1 MFNKMIFCLTFLF
14 IAVFGAIPIVQSQT
28 LSITP
33 SNQTTYD
40 NWEPTNDGT
49 LTFTVTVG
57 GLSAANISAGE
68 IHVDFEQVSE
78 WPGICM
84 NEGAAKATEDTDL
97 YFNSSDYGIGTV
109 PRWQLPSGTL
119 PDTPLDEVSAA
130 WDSSDNLDNFSID
143 VTVSCRDYGAFG
155 ILRVKLYNTSTS
167 SDVFNVSIAIP
178 KDDNGNYI
186 ADKSDTD
193 KGYTNPALD
202 GETGPDTG
210 SGVEENNN
218 PGDGLVQFEE
228 YRGFKVNGGHKR
240 LSPSRKDIFLYSGL
254 STHDPTTKE
263 ITSSY
268 IGNASDLPSVFEVQE
283 ITEYETEST
292 YMDRSVNFNSLG
304 TPTQFGAGDEW
315 YVQDTKVLWV
325 FKKTRHSTSRT
336 RLGDVSTVGS
346 PSDVDKVNIYTDAID
361 DYAPTLIGTTN
372 ISATTDAD
380 AIALQRARTTGHEIG
395 HGVGLPHPW
404 EVSLPTGYSSG
415 TQGAGWYGFGDTSE
429 KVTNTVYDLIL
440 DEAVARFKGQAT
452 TTNFLDTSGS
462 SWTIRLNSYVANRSF
477 TESLGSY
484 TFEAGSSIMDYNLK
498 FSATLANSRLRRS
511 YPTESFTQAVG
522 TGFFRASTYHQ
533 LHNWEYRLL
542 GSGVT
547 PQTNPQWTAR
557 TVSTN
562 TSAGGDTD
570 DQDTTPT
577 ELGGSSSSGS
587 VTLSWSA
594 PTDTDETVTDYAY
607 RYRESSSTTWSDW
620 TSMGDANTSAS
631 ISGLI
636 NGLIY
641 MFQVRAYMMSGW
653 GDESDSFSIRVPT
666 TPNAPTN
673 LSGSRRNG
681 GVRLTWSTPSD
692 DGDSPITD
700 YDYRYSFSSGTFSSW
715 TSAGDTS
722 NGETITGLTNG
733 RQYQFQVRARNSI
746 GAGSESYTAY
756 ATPAG
761 PPGVP
766 QNFTTTAGDG
776 EVTLTWQ
783 VPSTNGGST
792 ITDYEYSYR
801 EGSSGNFG
809 SWTSAGTDRWERVT
823 GLTNDTSYEFRV
835 HARNRIG
842 PGTSAGPIEATPE
855 VPAVAPDAPTD
866 LSASYGDGQI
876 SLSWTVPS
884 SSGSSAI
891 THYEYRYA
899 TGHYPNHSAFI
910 DWASTGST
918 DTTYVVTGLTN
929 GTQYL
934 LQVRAVNSERASSAS
949 NTAFQT
955 PLAPAVPP
963 DAPTDLSA
971 SYGDGQISL
980 SWTAPINS
988 GSSAITRYEYRY
1000 ATGHYPNHSAF
1011 TDWASTG
1018 STDTTYVVTGL
1029 TNGTQYLLQVR
1040 AVNSERASSASNTAF
1055 QTPLAPAS
1063 APIWSDIPDPYN
1075 LTIGDSF
1082 SLDLSSY
1089 VTGSPTITRN
1099 LGAIPAGLSLN
1110 GGVLSGTVTTVE
1122 DRSIQFTAT
1131 NTGGSALSEW
1141 VNIVVQAAQ

>member
-1 MFNKMIFCLTFLF
+1 MSKNMVFCLTFLF
-14 IAVFGAIPIVQSQT
+14 IAVFAATPVAQSQT
-28 LSITP
+28 LTITP

-40 NWEPTNDGT
+40 DWEPTNDGT
-49 LTFTVTVG
+49 LTFTVAVS
-57 GLSAANISAGE
+57 GLSAASISAGE
-68 IHVDFEQVSE
+68 IRFDFETVSN
-78 WPGICM
+78 WNGTCM
-84 NEGAAKATEDTDL
+84 NDGSGTESDLNFTNTDQTT
-97 YFNSSDYGIGTV
+97 YTA
-109 PRWQLPSGTL
+109 PRWTQWSGATQN
-119 PDTPLDEVSAA
+119 VVAA
-130 WDSSDNLDNFSID
+130 WNLSDSLDSFSMNI
-143 VTVSCRDYGAFG
+143 TVRCKDYGAFG
-155 ILRVKLYNTSTS
+155 ILRVKLYNTSS
-167 SDVFNVSIAIP
+167 SDVFVYEVSIAIP

-193 KGYTNPALD
+193 YGYTNPALD

-218 PGDGLVQFEE
+218 PGDGLVEFEE

-240 LSPSRKDIFLYSGL
+240 LSPTRKDIFLYSGL

-263 ITSSY
+263 ITSSD
-268 IGNASDLPSVFEVQE
+268 IGNASNLPSVFEVQE
-283 ITEYETEST
+283 ITEYETERN

-315 YVQDTKVLWV
+315 YVQDTKALWV
-325 FKKTRHSTSRT
+325 FKKGYRGPDDTT
-336 RLGDVSTVGS
+336 LGQVLPGVGS
-346 PSDVDKVNIYTDAID
+346 PSDVDEVNVYTDAID
-361 DYAPTLIGTTN
+361 DYAPTLIGTTD
-372 ISATTDAD
+372 ISATTDAA

-395 HGVGLPHPW
+395 HALALSHPFHTF
-404 EVSLPTGYSSG
+404 LPTGYSWS

-440 DEAVARFKGQAT
+440 DEAVARFKGQT
-452 TTNFLDTSGS
+452 PTTNFLDTSGS
-462 SWTIRLNSYVANRSF
+462 SWTIRLNSYVANRSLS
-477 TESLGSY
+477 EALGSY

-498 FSATLANSRLRRS
+498 FSMALVDSKLKMT
-511 YPTESFTQAVG
+511 YPTDTFIQAIG
-522 TGFFRASTYHQ
+522 PGFFRASTYHQ
-533 LHNWEYRLL
+533 LHNWEYQLL
-542 GSGVT
+542 GNGVT

-562 TSAGGDTD
+562 PSSGGDTN

-594 PTDTDETVTDYAY
+594 PIDTDETVTDYAY
-607 RYRESSSTTWSDW
+607 RYSENGTGTWSDW
-620 TSMGDANTSAS
+620 TSTGDPNTGAS

-641 MFQVRAYMMSGW
+641 MFQVRAYTMSGW

-692 DGDSPITD
+692 DGGSTITD

-715 TSAGDTS
+715 TSAGNTS

-761 PPGVP
+761 PPSAP
-766 QNFTTTAGDG
+766 QNFETTAGDG
-776 EVTLTWQ
+776 EVTLTWE
-783 VPSTNGGST
+783 VPLTNNGST
-792 ITDYEYSYR
+792 ITGYKYSYR
-801 EGSSGNFG
+801 
-809 SWTSAGTDRWERVT
+809 AGTSGYFSDWTDVGNVLST
-823 GLTNDTSYEFRV
+823 TVSGLTNDTLYQFRV
-835 HARNRIG
+835 LATNG
-842 PGTSAGPIEATPE
+842 VGDGSWAGPEDETPE

-876 SLSWTVPS
+876 SLSWTAPS

-899 TGHYPNHSAFI
+899 TGRSSNHSAFT
-910 DWASTGST
+910 DWESTDST
-918 DTTYVVTGLTN
+918 DTSYVVTGLTN
-929 GTQYL
+929 GTQ
-934 LQVRAVNSERASSAS
+934 
-949 NTAFQT
+949 
-955 PLAPAVPP
+955 
-963 DAPTDLSA
+963 
-971 SYGDGQISL
+971 
-980 SWTAPINS
+980 
-988 GSSAITRYEYRY
+988 
-1000 ATGHYPNHSAF
+1000 H
-1011 TDWASTG
+1011 
-1018 STDTTYVVTGL
+1018 
-1029 TNGTQYLLQVR
+1029 LLQVR

-1063 APIWSDIPDPYN
+1063 APIWSDIPGPYN
-1075 LTIGDSF
+1075 LTVGDSF
-1082 SLDLSSY
+1082 SLDLNSY
-1089 VTGSPTITRN
+1089 VTGSPTITKT
-1099 LGAIPAGLSLN
+1099 LGTIPAGLSLS
-1110 GGVLSGTVTTVE
+1110 GGVVSGTVTTVE

-1131 NTGGSALSEW
+1131 NSAGYALSEW

>member
-1 MFNKMIFCLTFLF
+1 MSKNMFIYLSFLF
-14 IAVFGAIPIVQSQT
+14 IAVFAVTPVAQSQT
-28 LSITP
+28 LTITP

-40 NWEPTNDGT
+40 DWEPTNDGT
-49 LTFTVTVG
+49 LTFTVAVS
-57 GLSAANISAGE
+57 GLSAASISAGE
-68 IHVDFEQVSE
+68 IRFDFEQVSNWE
-78 WPGICM
+78 GTCM
-84 NEGAAKATEDTDL
+84 NEGSGTESDLNFTNTDQTT
-97 YFNSSDYGIGTV
+97 YTA
-109 PRWQLPSGTL
+109 PRWTQWSGATQN
-119 PDTPLDEVSAA
+119 VVAA
-130 WDSSDNLDNFSID
+130 WNLSDSLDNFSMDI
-143 VTVSCRDYGAFG
+143 TVRCKDYGAFG
-155 ILRVKLYNTSTS
+155 ILRVKLYNTSSS
-167 SDVFNVSIAIP
+167 SDVFVYEVSIAIP

-186 ADKSDTD
+186 ADKSDTFY
-193 KGYTNPALD
+193 GYTNPALD

-210 SGVEENNN
+210 TGVEENNN
-218 PGDGLVQFEE
+218 PGDGLVEFEE

-240 LSPSRKDIFLYSGL
+240 LDPTRKDVFIYS
-254 STHDPTTKE
+254 PTVLG
-263 ITSSY
+263 
-268 IGNASDLPSVFEVQE
+268 IGNATNLPFKVHE
-283 ITEYETEST
+283 ILDMETEST
-292 YMDRSVNFNSLG
+292 YMDRSVNYNGLG

-315 YVQDTKVLWV
+315 YVQDTKALWIFQIIGSDPNLGAAFRPSSSSRNPVNV
-325 FKKTRHSTSRT
+325 FKIE
-336 RLGDVSTVGS
+336 
-346 PSDVDKVNIYTDAID
+346 IYTDEINS
-361 DYAPTLIGTTN
+361 YASDLRETTN
-372 ISATTDAD
+372 ISAATDAD
-380 AIALQRARTTGHEIG
+380 AEVLQQARTIGHEIG

-404 EVSLPTGYSSG
+404 EVSLPTGSSSG

-429 KVTNTVYDLIL
+429 KVTSTVYGLIL
-440 DEAVARFKGQAT
+440 DEAVARFKSQT
-452 TTNFLDTSGS
+452 PTTNFLDTSGS
-462 SWTIRLNSYVANRSF
+462 SWTIRLNSYVANLSL
-477 TESLGSY
+477 TEALGSY

-498 FSATLANSRLRRS
+498 FSMALVDSKLKMT
-511 YPTESFTQAVG
+511 YPTDTFTQAVG
-522 TGFFRASTYHQ
+522 PGIFRASTYHQ

-542 GSGVT
+542 GDGVT

-562 TSAGGDTD
+562 PSSGGDTN

-594 PTDTDETVTDYAY
+594 PIDTDETVTDYAY
-607 RYRESSSTTWSDW
+607 RYSENGTGTWSDW
-620 TSMGDANTSAS
+620 MPTGDANTSAS

-641 MFQVRAYMMSGW
+641 MFQVRAYTMSGW

-692 DGDSPITD
+692 DGGSTITD

-761 PPGVP
+761 PPSAP
-766 QNFTTTAGDG
+766 QNFETTAGDG
-776 EVTLTWQ
+776 EVTLTWE
-783 VPSTNGGST
+783 VPLTNNGST
-792 ITDYEYSYR
+792 ITGYKYSYR
-801 EGSSGNFG
+801 
-809 SWTSAGTDRWERVT
+809 AGTSGYFSDWTDVGNVLST
-823 GLTNDTSYEFRV
+823 TVSGLTNDTLYQFRV
-835 HARNRIG
+835 LATNG
-842 PGTSAGPIEATPE
+842 VGDGSWAGPEDETPE

-866 LSASYGDGQI
+866 LSASYEDGQI
-876 SLSWTVPS
+876 SLSWTAPS

-899 TGHYPNHSAFI
+899 TGRSSNHSAFT
-910 DWASTGST
+910 DWESTDST
-918 DTTYVVTGLTN
+918 DTSYVVTGLTN
-929 GTQYL
+929 GTQHL
-934 LQVRAVNSERASSAS
+934 LQVRAVNSELASSAS

-963 DAPTDLSA
+963 ESPTDLSA

-980 SWTAPINS
+980 SWTAPSSS
-988 GSSAITRYEYRY
+988 GSSTITHYEYRY
-1000 ATGHYPNHSAF
+1000 ATGRSSNHSAF
-1011 TDWASTG
+1011 TDWESTD
-1018 STDTTYVVTGL
+1018 STDTSYVVTGL
-1029 TNGTQYLLQVR
+1029 TNGTQHLLQVR

-1063 APIWSDIPDPYN
+1063 APIWSDIPGPYN
-1075 LTIGDSF
+1075 LTVGDSF
-1082 SLDLSSY
+1082 SLDLNSY
-1089 VTGSPTITRN
+1089 VTGSPTITKT
-1099 LGAIPAGLSLN
+1099 LGTIPAGLSLS
-1110 GGVLSGTVTTVE
+1110 GGVVSGTVTTVE

-1131 NTGGSALSEW
+1131 NSAGYALSEW

>member
-1 MFNKMIFCLTFLF
+1 MSKNMIFCLTFLF
-14 IAVFGAIPIVQSQT
+14 IAVFAATPVAQSQT
-28 LSITP
+28 LTITP

-40 NWEPTNDGT
+40 DWEPTNDGT
-49 LTFTVTVG
+49 LTFTVAVS
-57 GLSAANISAGE
+57 GLSAASISAGE
-68 IHVDFEQVSE
+68 IRFDFEQVSNWE
-78 WPGICM
+78 GTCM
-84 NEGAAKATEDTDL
+84 NEGSGTESDLNFTNTDQTT
-97 YFNSSDYGIGTV
+97 YTA
-109 PRWQLPSGTL
+109 PRWTQWSGATQN
-119 PDTPLDEVSAA
+119 VVAA
-130 WDSSDNLDNFSID
+130 WNLSDSLDNFSMDI
-143 VTVSCRDYGAFG
+143 TVRCKDYGAFG
-155 ILRVKLYNTSTS
+155 ILRVKLYNTSSS
-167 SDVFNVSIAIP
+167 SDVFVYEVSIAIP

-186 ADKSDTD
+186 ADKSDTFY
-193 KGYTNPALD
+193 GYTNPALD

-210 SGVEENNN
+210 TGVEENNN
-218 PGDGLVQFEE
+218 PGDGLVEFEE

-240 LSPSRKDIFLYSGL
+240 LDPTRKDIFIYS
-254 STHDPTTKE
+254 PTVLG
-263 ITSSY
+263 
-268 IGNASDLPSVFEVQE
+268 IGNATNLPFKVHE
-283 ITEYETEST
+283 ILDMETEST
-292 YMDRSVNFNSLG
+292 YMDRSVNYNGLG

-315 YVQDTKVLWV
+315 YVQDTKALWV
-325 FKKTRHSTSRT
+325 FKKGRYAPGST
-336 RLGDVSTVGS
+336 RLGDASVLGS
-346 PSDVDKVNIYTDAID
+346 PSDVDEVNIYTDAID

-429 KVTNTVYDLIL
+429 KVTNTVYGLIL
-440 DEAVARFKGQAT
+440 DEAVARFKGQT
-452 TTNFLDTSGS
+452 PTTNFLDTSGS
-462 SWTIRLNSYVANRSF
+462 SWQIRLNSYVANLSL
-477 TESLGSY
+477 TKALGSY
-484 TFEAGSSIMDYNLK
+484 TFEAGSSIMDYNLL
-498 FSATLANSRLRRS
+498 FSGTLVDSKLKMTYS
-511 YPTESFTQAVG
+511 TDTFTQAVG
-522 TGFFRASTYHQ
+522 TGIFRASTYHQ
-533 LHNWEYRLL
+533 LHNWEYQLL
-542 GSGVT
+542 GNGVT

-562 TSAGGDTD
+562 PSSGGDTN

-594 PTDTDETVTDYAY
+594 PIDTDETVTDYAY
-607 RYRESSSTTWSDW
+607 RYSENGTGTWSDW
-620 TSMGDANTSAS
+620 MPTGDANTSAS

-641 MFQVRAYMMSGW
+641 MFQVRAYTMSGW

-692 DGDSPITD
+692 DGGSTITD

-715 TSAGDTS
+715 TSAGDMS

-809 SWTSAGTDRWERVT
+809 SWTSAGTDQWERVT

-835 HARNRIG
+835 RARNRIG

-876 SLSWTVPS
+876 SLSWTAPS

-899 TGHYPNHSAFI
+899 TGRSSNHSAFT
-910 DWASTGST
+910 DWESTDST
-918 DTTYVVTGLTN
+918 DTSYVVTGLTN
-929 GTQYL
+929 GTQHL
-934 LQVRAVNSERASSAS
+934 LQVRAVNSELASSAS

-955 PLAPAVPP
+955 PLAPAVAPES
-963 DAPTDLSA
+963 PTDLSA

-980 SWTAPINS
+980 SWTAPSSS
-988 GSSAITRYEYRY
+988 GSSTITHYEYRY

-1011 TDWASTG
+1011 TDWESTD
-1018 STDTTYVVTGL
+1018 STDTSYVVTGL
-1029 TNGTQYLLQVR
+1029 TNGTQHLLQVR

-1063 APIWSDIPDPYN
+1063 APIWSDIPGPYN
-1075 LTIGDSF
+1075 LTVGDSF
-1082 SLDLSSY
+1082 SLDLNSY
-1089 VTGSPTITRN
+1089 VTGSPTITKT
-1099 LGAIPAGLSLN
+1099 LGTIPAGLSLS
-1110 GGVLSGTVTTVE
+1110 GGVVSGTVTTVE

-1131 NTGGSALSEW
+1131 NSAGYALSEW

>member
-1 MFNKMIFCLTFLF
+1 MSKNMIFCLTFLF
-14 IAVFGAIPIVQSQT
+14 IAVFTATPVAQSQT
-28 LSITP
+28 LLITP

-49 LTFTVTVG
+49 LTFTVAVS
-57 GLSAANISAGE
+57 GLSAASISAGE
-68 IHVDFEQVSE
+68 IRFDFETVSN
-78 WPGICM
+78 WKGIRM
-84 NEGAAKATEDTDL
+84 NEGSGTESDLNFTNTDQTTYTAPRWTQWSGATQNVVAAW
-97 YFNSSDYGIGTV
+97 NSSDSLDSFSMDITV
-109 PRWQLPSGTL
+109 R
-119 PDTPLDEVSAA
+119 
-130 WDSSDNLDNFSID
+130 
-143 VTVSCRDYGAFG
+143 CKDYGAFG
-155 ILRVKLYNTSTS
+155 ILRVKLYNTSSS
-167 SDVFNVSIAIP
+167 SDVFVYEVSIAIP

-193 KGYTNPALD
+193 YGYTNPALD

-218 PGDGLVQFEE
+218 PGDGLVEFEE

-240 LSPSRKDIFLYSGL
+240 LSPTRKDIFLYSGL

-268 IGNASDLPSVFEVQE
+268 IGNASNLPSVFEVQE
-283 ITEYETEST
+283 IMENETERNH
-292 YMDRSVNFNSLG
+292 MDRSVNFNSLG

-315 YVQDTKVLWV
+315 YVQDTKALWV
-325 FKKTRHSTSRT
+325 FKKGYRGPDDTT
-336 RLGDVSTVGS
+336 LGQVLPGVGS
-346 PSDVDKVNIYTDAID
+346 PSDVDEVNVYTDAID

-372 ISATTDAD
+372 ISATTDAA

-395 HGVGLPHPW
+395 HALALSHPFHTF
-404 EVSLPTGYSSG
+404 LPTGYSWS

-440 DEAVARFKGQAT
+440 DEAVARFKSQT
-452 TTNFLDTSGS
+452 PTTNFLDTSGS
-462 SWTIRLNSYVANRSF
+462 SWQIRLNSYVANRSLS
-477 TESLGSY
+477 EALGSY
-484 TFEAGSSIMDYNLK
+484 TFEAGTSVMDYNLK
-498 FSATLANSRLRRS
+498 FSMALVDSKLKMT
-511 YPTESFTQAVG
+511 YPTDTFTQAVG
-522 TGFFRASTYHQ
+522 PGFFRSSTYHQ

-542 GSGVT
+542 GNGVT

-562 TSAGGDTD
+562 PSSGGDTD

-594 PTDTDETVTDYAY
+594 PIDTDETVTDYAY
-607 RYRESSSTTWSDW
+607 RYSENGTGTWSDW
-620 TSMGDANTSAS
+620 MPTGDANTSAS

-641 MFQVRAYMMSGW
+641 MFQVRAYTMSGW

-692 DGDSPITD
+692 DGGSTITD

-715 TSAGDTS
+715 TSAGNTS

-761 PPGVP
+761 PPSAP
-766 QNFTTTAGDG
+766 QNFETTAGDG
-776 EVTLTWQ
+776 EVTLTWE
-783 VPSTNGGST
+783 VPLTNNGST
-792 ITDYEYSYR
+792 ITGYKYSYR
-801 EGSSGNFG
+801 
-809 SWTSAGTDRWERVT
+809 AGTSGYFSDWTDVGNVLST
-823 GLTNDTSYEFRV
+823 TVSGLTNDTLYQFRV
-835 HARNRIG
+835 LATNG
-842 PGTSAGPIEATPE
+842 VGDGSWAGPEDETPE

-876 SLSWTVPS
+876 SLSWTAPS

-899 TGHYPNHSAFI
+899 TGRSSNHSAFT
-910 DWASTGST
+910 DWESTDST
-918 DTTYVVTGLTN
+918 DTSYVVTGLTN
-929 GTQYL
+929 GTQHL
-934 LQVRAVNSERASSAS
+934 LQVRAVNSELASSAS

-955 PLAPAVPP
+955 PLAPAVAP
-963 DAPTDLSA
+963 DA
-971 SYGDGQISL
+971 QI
-980 SWTAPINS
+980 
-988 GSSAITRYEYRY
+988 
-1000 ATGHYPNHSAF
+1000 
-1011 TDWASTG
+1011 
-1018 STDTTYVVTGL
+1018 
-1029 TNGTQYLLQVR
+1029 
-1040 AVNSERASSASNTAF
+1040 
-1055 QTPLAPAS
+1055 
-1063 APIWSDIPDPYN
+1063 
-1075 LTIGDSF
+1075 
-1082 SLDLSSY
+1082 
-1089 VTGSPTITRN
+1089 
-1099 LGAIPAGLSLN
+1099 
-1110 GGVLSGTVTTVE
+1110 
-1122 DRSIQFTAT
+1122 
-1131 NTGGSALSEW
+1131 
-1141 VNIVVQAAQ
+1141 

>member
-1 MFNKMIFCLTFLF
+1 MSKNMFIYLTFLF
-14 IAVFGAIPIVQSQT
+14 IAVFAAIPVAQSQT

-33 SNQTTYD
+33 DNQDTYD

-49 LTFTVTVG
+49 LTFTVAVG

-68 IHVDFEQVSE
+68 VRFDFETVSN
-78 WPGICM
+78 WDGTCM
-84 NEGAAKATEDTDL
+84 NDGSGTDSDLNFTYTDQTTYTAPRWTQWSGATQNVVAAW
-97 YFNSSDYGIGTV
+97 NSSDSLG
-109 PRWQLPSGTL
+109 
-119 PDTPLDEVSAA
+119 
-130 WDSSDNLDNFSID
+130 NFSMNI
-143 VTVSCRDYGAFG
+143 TVRCKDYGAFG
-155 ILRVKLYNTSTS
+155 ILRVKLYNTSSS
-167 SDVFNVSIAIP
+167 SDVFVNEISIAIP

-186 ADKSDTD
+186 ADKSDTYY
-193 KGYTNPALD
+193 GYTNPALD

-210 SGVEENNN
+210 TGVEENNN

-240 LSPSRKDIFLYSGL
+240 LSPTRKDIFIRS
-254 STHDPTTKE
+254 PTVLG
-263 ITSSY
+263 
-268 IGNASDLPSVFEVQE
+268 IGNASNLPFEVHE
-283 ITEYETEST
+283 ILDSETEDEHT
-292 YMDRSVNFNSLG
+292 DRSVNYNGLG
-304 TPTQFGAGDEW
+304 TPTQFGAGDSW
-315 YVQDTKVLWV
+315 NVQDTKALWV
-325 FKKTRHSTSRT
+325 FKKGRYAPGST
-336 RLGDVSTVGS
+336 RLGDTSVLGS
-346 PSDVDKVNIYTDAID
+346 PSDVDEVNVYTDAID
-361 DYAPTLIGTTN
+361 DYAPTLIGTTD
-372 ISATTDAD
+372 ISATTDAA

-395 HGVGLPHPW
+395 HALALSHPFHTF
-404 EVSLPTGYSSG
+404 LPTGYSWD
-415 TQGAGWYGFGDTSE
+415 TQGAGWYGFGNTSE
-429 KVTNTVYDLIL
+429 KVTNTVYDLIRT
-440 DEAVARFKGQAT
+440 EAIARFKGQT
-452 TTNFLDTSGS
+452 PTTNFLDTSGS
-462 SWTIRLNSYVANRSF
+462 SWTIRLNSYVANRSLS
-477 TESLGSY
+477 EALGSY
-484 TFEAGSSIMDYNLK
+484 TYESGTSVMDYNLK
-498 FSATLANSRLRRS
+498 LSTARVNSKFIKQ
-511 YPTESFTQAVG
+511 YPTETFTQAIG
-522 TGFFRASTYHQ
+522 PGIFRSSTYHQ
-533 LHNWEYRLL
+533 LHNWEYQLL
-542 GSGVT
+542 GDGVT

-562 TSAGGDTD
+562 TSSGGDTD

-594 PTDTDETVTDYAY
+594 PADTDETVTNYAY

-620 TSMGDANTSAS
+620 TSTGDANTSAT
-631 ISGLI
+631 ISSLT

-641 MFQVRAYMMSGW
+641 MFQVRTYTMSGW

-692 DGDSPITD
+692 DGGSTITD

-746 GAGSESYTAY
+746 GAGSESATAY
-756 ATPAG
+756 ATPATV
-761 PPGVP
+761 PGVP

-809 SWTSAGTDRWERVT
+809 SWTSAGTDQWERVT

-835 HARNRIG
+835 RARNRIG
-842 PGTSAGPIEATPE
+842 PGTSTGPIEATPE
-855 VPAVAPDAPTD
+855 APAVPPESPTD
-866 LSASYGDGQI
+866 LSATYGDGQI
-876 SLSWTVPS
+876 TLSWTAPS

-891 THYEYRYA
+891 TRYEYRYA

-963 DAPTDLSA
+963 ESPTDLSA
-971 SYGDGQISL
+971 TYGDGQITL
-980 SWTAPINS
+980 SWTAPSSS

-1063 APIWSDIPDPYN
+1063 APIWSDIPGPYN
-1075 LTIGDSF
+1075 LTVGDSF
-1082 SLDLSSY
+1082 SLDLNSY
-1089 VTGSPTITRN
+1089 VTGSPTITKT
-1099 LGAIPAGLSLN
+1099 LGTIPAGLSLS
-1110 GGVLSGTVTTVE
+1110 GGVVSGTVTTVE
-1122 DRSIQFTAT
+1122 DRSIQFAAT
-1131 NTGGSALSEW
+1131 NSAGYALSEW